1 MDCGR
6 EQLLV
11 VRIADYQEEIAW
23 LSLHAS
29 RSGYLLLVG
38 FSFENPAWFE
48 RHFDCQF
55 ALNDRALLYSFGL
68 QLREGLG
75 TVPRNDYA
83 FAQQGSSRR
92 TRCCFFFRI
101 PDFFL
106 PQHAKRAGSLLL
118 WFAYRRIP

>member
-1 MDCGR
+1 MDCAR
-6 EQLLV
+6 QQ
-11 VRIADYQEEIAW
+11 ADWQQEIAR
-23 LSLHAS
+23 LFSTPQARCNEMLA
-29 RSGYLLLVG
+29 RPPG
-38 FSFENPAWFE
+38 FSLQNPAWFE
-48 RHFDCQF
+48 RHSTVSSRM
-55 ALNDRALLYSFGL
+55 NDRALLYSFGL

-83 FAQQGSSRR
+83 FAQEGSSLR